1 MLDKMDLDAEF
12 ENKKRELKEVREQRK
27 KLLELQDKT
36 SLNLKA
42 NSNLESQLTEK
53 SKQLDLSNRK
63 RDNLERE
70 LVTSRSEAAGIKRI
84 LGKKKKINLSKNI
97 INIFFNHLF
106 FTLPTNFFS

>member
-1 MLDKMDLDAEF
+1 MDLDVEF

-70 LVTSRSEAAGIKRI
+70 LVTARSEAAGIKRI
-84 LGKKKKINLSKNI
+84 LGNI
-97 INIFFNHLF
+97 DFFQFIQNSLTFRRILF
-106 FTLPTNFFS
+106 YM

>member
-1 MLDKMDLDAEF
+1 MLEKMDMDAQF
-12 ENKKRELKEVREQRK
+12 ENKKRELKEVREQKK

-53 SKQLDLSNRK
+53 SKQLEVSNKR

-70 LVTSRSEAAGIKRI
+70 LVTARSEAAGIKRI
-84 LGKKKKINLSKNI
+84 LGNL
-97 INIFFNHLF
+97 FL
-106 FTLPTNFFS
+106 